1 MERRMVCPK
10 IPGPLSALSWR
21 GGGWSVFAGWFLGV
35 AAVIASAGQAR
46 AESKLFVVAGGGSMT
61 EGPAAECRLNA
72 PFGVDFDSA
81 GRMYIVELSGQ
92 RMLRVDTA
100 GRLAWIGG
108 TGEKGFRGNDGPVK
122 TAQFN
127 GMHSLAV
134 LPTDDVVVADTWNNC
149 LRLYSPKTGTIAGL
163 AGIGG
168 LEKSD
173 SGPAGSSDSVRFSG
187 LYCVAL
193 EPGGKS
199 LVFVDLENKRVR
211 RLDLGSR
218 QVTTVAGN
226 GKGGKS
232 ADGDVAAES
241 PLVDPRAAVTAPT
254 GEVYVLERGGH
265 ALRVV
270 DRGGHIRTVAGT
282 GKAGHSGDG
291 GPALSAQ
298 LNGPKHLCVD
308 RDGTVLIADTENH
321 AVRRYDPKSGL
332 ISAVAGTGKKG
343 MGQSG
348 SAPLE
353 CGLHQPHGVFVHKDG
368 TLYITDTAN
377 NRVLVLK

>member
-1 MERRMVCPK
+1 
-10 IPGPLSALSWR
+10 
-21 GGGWSVFAGWFLGV
+21 
-35 AAVIASAGQAR
+35 
-46 AESKLFVVAGGGSMT
+46 MT

-72 PFGVDFDSA
+72 PFGVDFDS
-81 GRMYIVELSGQ
+81 GGLMYIVELSGQ

-100 GRLAWIGG
+100 GRMEWIGG

-134 LPTDDVVVADTWNNC
+134 LPSDEVVVADTWNNC
-149 LRLYSPKTGTIAGL
+149 LRRFSPKTGTIAGL

-168 LEKSD
+168 SKSRIRAVGSGGQRAVLGAVQRCTGARWQKSGVCGPREQTGTA
-173 SGPAGSSDSVRFSG
+173 SGPRLAPGHHRG
-187 LYCVAL
+187 GQRQ
-193 EPGGKS
+193 GGKP
-199 LVFVDLENKRVR
+199 
-211 RLDLGSR
+211 
-218 QVTTVAGN
+218 T
-226 GKGGKS
+226 
-232 ADGDVAAES
+232 DGDRAAES

-270 DRGGHIRTVAGT
+270 DKTGHIRTVAGT

-308 RDGTVLIADTENH
+308 HDGTVLIADTENH
-321 AVRRYDPKSGL
+321 AVRRYDPKTGT

-343 MGQSG
+343 MGPGG
-348 SAPLE
+348 SAALE
-353 CGLHQPHGVFVHKDG
+353 CGLHQPHGVCVHKDG